1 MSLVADTPVNVLP
14 DSYRVWVPIEDT
26 DLLKSVEVDANG
38 DWIVQ
43 GVMTSDVKDE
53 EEDSITPEGMDC
65 SYFLTKGWIKYEHG
79 NSPNQFIGE
88 PLEVRVGQ
96 FTHPTLQ
103 KSVNGIYVKGRLF
116 QNRELAKQAV
126 TAIEDLKKSH
136 TKRTMGWS
144 IEGGVKE
151 RDRKTGKILKSVL
164 RNVVLTMNPVNT
176 MTWAELAKSFSKD
189 HEVEINMV
197 DKSLD
202 TAGMAE
208 VMPQSVEGGAKS
220 TEDEQERW
228 IKLFRSFVHDHMKD
242 KDLRKSFVV
251 GTAAEAGMGAYL
263 YGRHGGLD
271 YDEAC
276 QYAAYISERY
286 PVLKSLFG
294 KIGGDN
300 MPTAAQ
306 AKAAVQLDTDLEE
319 LRKSLETADEE
330 EEELIKAHGADDQDD
345 DNQDEEDGDD
355 DNQDE
360 EKGEDEEEDEEKGDL
375 KKALTTDFAKSLGK
389 TQQQAFDVSG
399 FLQDIAEEFGF
410 NVDGLQK
417 SLSHVAKQQGAV
429 VNALTSLGGLVQ
441 TMASRMDELSSDN
454 EELRKSLDTVLSTPV
469 GRKGVVN
476 QREVQTITKSM
487 DKGNGAPLTRSRVM
501 EVLNKSFEAGN
512 MGIGT
517 EIMRYEGGTPFEQL
531 RLTSDI
537 KQELGLE

>member
-1 MSLVADTPVNVLP
+1 
-14 DSYRVWVPIEDT
+14 
-26 DLLKSVEVDANG
+26 
-38 DWIVQ
+38 
-43 GVMTSDVKDE
+43 
-53 EEDSITPEGMDC
+53 
-65 SYFLTKGWIKYEHG
+65 
-79 NSPNQFIGE
+79 
-88 PLEVRVGQ
+88 
-96 FTHPTLQ
+96 
-103 KSVNGIYVKGRLF
+103 
-116 QNRELAKQAV
+116 
-126 TAIEDLKKSH
+126 
-136 TKRTMGWS
+136 
-144 IEGGVKE
+144 
-151 RDRKTGKILKSVL
+151 
-164 RNVVLTMNPVNT
+164 
-176 MTWAELAKSFSKD
+176 
-189 HEVEINMV
+189 
-197 DKSLD
+197 
-202 TAGMAE
+202 
-208 VMPQSVEGGAKS
+208 
-220 TEDEQERW
+220 
-228 IKLFRSFVHDHMKD
+228 
-242 KDLRKSFVV
+242 
-251 GTAAEAGMGAYL
+251 MGAYL